1 MNSKEKQIKTSE
13 NNYKM
18 TKLDKTKQESFEKK
32 RNTSKT
38 KLSKEISKQSRNNS
52 VIIINKIGFSKVF
65 QISN

>member
-52 VIIINKIGFSKVF
+52 VIIITKIGFSKVF